1 MDGVTETIMKKCLI
15 WLLPVIVLTGCGKVE
30 SSSTS
35 FTSEAQQ
42 EETSESE
49 MVSLDTEII
58 VTEDA
63 SVVATEPVPSP
74 PATFSIIMVG
84 DILLHD
90 PVEAAALQEDGS
102 YNYEAIFTH
111 MTEDIQAA
119 DLAIVNQEV
128 IIGGEELGIS
138 GYPAFN
144 AAFSAGDALVNAGFD
159 VVCHGTN
166 HALDKGRKG
175 L

>member
-1 MDGVTETIMKKCLI
+1 MKKCLI

-74 PATFSIIMVG
+74 PAHFFIIMVG
-84 DILLHD
+84 T
-90 PVEAAALQEDGS
+90 
-102 YNYEAIFTH
+102 F
-111 MTEDIQAA
+111 
-119 DLAIVNQEV
+119 
-128 IIGGEELGIS
+128 
-138 GYPAFN
+138 
-144 AAFSAGDALVNAGFD
+144 
-159 VVCHGTN
+159 
-166 HALDKGRKG
+166 
-175 L
+175 